1 MKYIKSIIG
10 LVALGSLLVS
20 CDVNDD
26 FEGYDELAMPTDVKT
41 VEYTLTAEDYTA
53 IAGDKTNKEL
63 AGTRSLD
70 FIKNN
75 QAFCDTLP
83 AATYVPAFL
92 DAMYPTADNTSAI
105 QVSYNFQ
112 NDLPEDIVA
121 ITKAQKYALSADD
134 YKAANASD
142 VETHLVKVDTLAK
155 FLAPKYDDMPV
166 GNTLFVNYKDAAD
179 AKTSISVVL
188 ERTADGFEMA
198 YPATAQLIVLQ
209 EAEFKDLFGYK
220 YPNFDKLYKIMD
232 MVPTYLNQKYPYAYN
247 KKSYLVAFPQHN
259 LGTAIGCVHFQK
271 IDGVWT
277 YQTYQE
283 VMTNQFKKLEG
294 AWKYDPSVS
303 MTLNADN
310 PLSVP
315 FYQAG
320 VDWVWENID
329 QVNGVTAKGQGYVS
343 SYGTSE
349 YYGGMDAYH
358 KNVDWKV
365 SVVKDVAG
373 DEVKDMTDEEIV
385 ALMQE
390 RSKEVFMHALEAT
403 FPEADVVEG
412 LDVKYTLTFPV
423 YRPEAFKG
431 DQSIVFKVISK
442 GKFEFVSASYIK

>member
-20 CDVNDD
+20 CDVNDN
-26 FEGYDELAMPTDVKT
+26 FEGYDELAMPSDVKT
-41 VEYTLTAEDYTA
+41 IEYTLTAEDYTT
-53 IAGDKTNKEL
+53 IAKDKRNKEL

-75 QAFCDTLP
+75 AAFCDTLP
-83 AATYVPAFL
+83 AATYVPALL
-92 DAMYPTADNTSAI
+92 DAMYPTADNTSVI

-112 NDLPEDIVA
+112 NDLPEDMLA
-121 ITKAQKYALSADD
+121 ITKAQKYALSAED

-166 GNTLFVNYKDAAD
+166 GNTLFVTYKDAAD
-179 AKTSISVVL
+179 ASTSVSVIL
-188 ERTADGFEMA
+188 ERTDKGMQIAR
-198 YPATAQLIVLQ
+198 PATAQLIVIQ
-209 EAEFKDLFGYK
+209 EAEFKNLFGYK
-220 YPNFDKLYKIMD
+220 YANFSSMEQIMSL
-232 MVPTYLNQKYPYAYN
+232 VPAYLNQKYPYAYN
-247 KKSYLVAFPQHN
+247 KKSYVVAFPQHN
-259 LGTAIGCVHFQK
+259 LSTEIGCVHFK
-271 IDGVWT
+271 KVDGVWE

-283 VMTNQFKKLEG
+283 VLTNQFKKIEG
-294 AWKYDPSVS
+294 AWKYDPSVT
-303 MTLNADN
+303 MTLDADN

-343 SYGTSE
+343 SYGNSE
-349 YYGGMDAYH
+349 YYSGMDSYH

-403 FPEADVVEG
+403 FPEVDVVED

-442 GKFEFVSASYIK
+442 GKFEFVSATYIK